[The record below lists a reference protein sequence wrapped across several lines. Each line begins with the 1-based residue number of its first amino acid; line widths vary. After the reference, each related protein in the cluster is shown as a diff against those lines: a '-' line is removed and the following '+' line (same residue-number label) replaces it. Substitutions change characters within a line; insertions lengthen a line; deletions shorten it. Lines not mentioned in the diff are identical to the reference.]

1 MKSKKQKW
9 GSMLRHILEDKP
21 LTTFE
26 VSRICGVVHTTVSNW
41 VDDGKLP
48 AFKTPGGHRRVK
60 REALLLFLKLHQIPV
75 SEEILQA
82 LRGAGDEGPE
92 AVAGAKAEASAEADS
107 AGKPEKK
114 ILIIEDDE
122 SIGEILF
129 QILTLNFKNVQ
140 IFRAIDGFE
149 AGKFI
154 AREAPDLVILDLILP
169 GIDGFRIL
177 RNIRED
183 AKLAH
188 TKIIAATGYDESENR
203 ERILQ
208 AGGVDG
214 FLVKPIDVD
223 TFKSKVRSL
232 LYRPQ

>member
-26 VSRICGVVHTTVSNW
+26 VSRICGVVHSTVSNW

-60 REALLLFLKLHQIPV
+60 KEALLLFLKLHQIPI

-82 LRGAGDEGPE
+82 LQGGTEPKEPETFGKAAGST
-92 AVAGAKAEASAEADS
+92 AGEPQAR
-107 AGKPEKK
+107 K

-122 SIGEILF
+122 SISEILY
-129 QILTLNFKNVQ
+129 QILILNFKNAQV
-140 IFRAIDGFE
+140 FRAMDGFE
-149 AGKFI
+149 AGKI
-154 AREAPDLVILDLILP
+154 MARETPHLVILDLILP
-169 GIDGFRIL
+169 GMDGFRVL
-177 RNIRED
+177 RSIRED
-183 AKLAH
+183 AKLAG
-188 TKIIAATGYDESENR
+188 TRIIAVTGYDESENR

-232 LYRPQ
+232 LYT

>member
-1 MKSKKQKW
+1 
-9 GSMLRHILEDKP
+9 MLRHILEDKP

-92 AVAGAKAEASAEADS
+92 AVAGAKAEATDEADS
-107 AGKPEKK
+107 ARMPGKK

-232 LYRPQ
+232 LYKPQ